1 MLLIAIGLFV
11 ALIAVMMVALPRVGV
26 SEGLST
32 LLIFMTT
39 IAAVSI
45 SGAYI
50 AYRLRLVRWLRSL
63 RWALLVVMILTVAL
77 IFLNVW
83 VTAHLMF
90 ISEYDLG
97 VTGLLLIFAGVI
109 ALIFG
114 FFVSSAITESIRE
127 MAKAAEQV
135 AQGKLD
141 TRLEVH
147 GNDELAEFART
158 FNWMAT
164 SLQEVDEQK
173 RKLDQERRDLI
184 AYASHDLRTPV
195 TSIRAMIEALI
206 DGVVT
211 DTQTTDRYLHNMESE
226 IAHLTKLIDNL
237 FELAQFD
244 AGHVKLDYQMASLR
258 DLISDTLGSM
268 SVRAQQQGIELT
280 GEVDPGVDMLYIAPD
295 KVQRILSNLLD
306 NALRYTPQGGKVSLK
321 ATLEPSEVKVIVRNS
336 GTGMANLDLSQVF
349 TRFYREERSRAQSK
363 DGHRG
368 AGLGLAITRGFVEAH
383 GGKIWAES
391 DPVNGVTF
399 TFTLP
404 RHTAAPLEESA
415 KALL

>member
-1 MLLIAIGLFV
+1 MNPPSRPIRVRSNFRTANIMLLSAIGIFV
-11 ALIAVMMVALPRVGV
+11 VLIAALMVALPRVGV

-45 SGAYI
+45 SGAYV

-63 RWALLVVMILTVAL
+63 RWALLVIMILTVVL

-97 VTGLLLIFAGVI
+97 VTGLLLIFAGAI
-109 ALIFG
+109 ALVFG

-127 MAKAAEQV
+127 MAAAAEQV

-141 TRLEVH
+141 TRLEVR
-147 GNDELAEFART
+147 GNDELAEFAKT

-173 RKLDQERRDLI
+173 ARLDQERRDLI

-195 TSIRAMIEALI
+195 TSIRAMIEAMI

-211 DTQTTDRYLHNMESE
+211 DAQTTDRYLHNMELE
-226 IAHLTKLIDNL
+226 IEHLTRLIDNL
-237 FELAQFD
+237 FELAQLD
-244 AGHVKLDYQMASLR
+244 AGHLKLDYQMAS
-258 DLISDTLGSM
+258 
-268 SVRAQQQGIELT
+268 
-280 GEVDPGVDMLYIAPD
+280 
-295 KVQRILSNLLD
+295 
-306 NALRYTPQGGKVSLK
+306 
-321 ATLEPSEVKVIVRNS
+321 
-336 GTGMANLDLSQVF
+336 
-349 TRFYREERSRAQSK
+349 
-363 DGHRG
+363 
-368 AGLGLAITRGFVEAH
+368 
-383 GGKIWAES
+383 
-391 DPVNGVTF
+391 
-399 TFTLP
+399 
-404 RHTAAPLEESA
+404 
-415 KALL
+415 